1 MEDVWKFSS
10 ALWGS
15 PKNDDKSSYQ
25 KKTHTTAV
33 HFLAHRHH
41 PYLRPFSFHRE
52 NCLTRTRRISHW
64 GEGQLPGYN
73 FSYRPSAPSEI
84 FFKTSSRY
92 QKILRSIEIASL
104 LRRRLNKWKKN
115 HFFSCVFHN
124 RILEKKKIKF
134 FFINRNYFF
143 CDGGAGRNFCKNFL
157 VGGSEE
163 IAVCGGHLKYCINWW
178 VSQQRQVRPPFF
190 PMFCTFLQLEKTR
203 IFWRF
208 FTPHHV

>member
-1 MEDVWKFSS
+1 MNSLRTLVRIASPQSLTGWNCRFFKIYKNIFFIKKKKFKNYFFYKIYFFIKLKTLRAMEDVWKFSS

-15 PKNDDKSSYQ
+15 PKNDDKSSHQ

-115 HFFSCVFHN
+115 HFFSCVF
-124 RILEKKKIKF
+124 IIAFLKKKK
-134 FFINRNYFF
+134 
-143 CDGGAGRNFCKNFL
+143 
-157 VGGSEE
+157 
-163 IAVCGGHLKYCINWW
+163 
-178 VSQQRQVRPPFF
+178 
-190 PMFCTFLQLEKTR
+190 
-203 IFWRF
+203 
-208 FTPHHV
+208 